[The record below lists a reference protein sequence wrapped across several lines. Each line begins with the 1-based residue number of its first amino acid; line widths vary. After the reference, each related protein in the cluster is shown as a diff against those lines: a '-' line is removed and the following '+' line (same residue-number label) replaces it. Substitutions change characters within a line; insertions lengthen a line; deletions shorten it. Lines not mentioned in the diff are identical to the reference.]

1 MSQGSFPQ
9 FIMELASVISG
20 ALRTQSLGSSC
31 SQECGLMAYTTKLH
45 SELCSPEAGSF
56 LSLHPLTPLQ
66 GSFPAS
72 KEFSGFLP
80 LSLLRE
86 IPWCFLLYLFP
97 PLCLK
102 LITSWRTYFL
112 DSHLH
117 LTSQRKQIL
126 HHTPIVASS
135 LPWPSGLL

>member
-31 SQECGLMAYTTKLH
+31 SQECGLMPYTTKLH
-45 SELCSPEAGSF
+45 SELCSPEARSF
-56 LSLHPLTPLQ
+56 LSLHPLNSTPRHISSLH
-66 GSFPAS
+66 GV
-72 KEFSGFLP
+72 SGFLP
-80 LSLLRE
+80 PSLLRE
-86 IPWCFLLYLFP
+86 IPWRFLLYLFP

-117 LTSQRKQIL
+117 PTSQRKQIL